1 MNETRDTRQKPLL
14 IYDGACELCK
24 THVAR
29 LRRRSGDALDFVPYQ
44 EASGR
49 IDSIDERELR
59 HAVHLVEPDGR
70 VTRAAEAIFRALAV
84 GGRRR
89 LLWMYRHVPGF
100 ARASEAGYRW
110 AARHRRRLPIW

>member
-1 MNETRDTRQKPLL
+1 MNEAGDTGRKPLL
-14 IYDGACELCK
+14 IYDGECEFCK

-29 LRRRSGDALDFVPYQ
+29 LRRRSGGALEFIPYQ
-44 EASGR
+44 EAAGR
-49 IDSIDERELR
+49 IGAIDERDLR

-110 AARHRRRLPIW
+110 AARHRGKLPIW